1 MEPETVPEYF
11 KLMGVKLYR
20 LTPIFITGGNRMD
33 RKGLE
38 INMSREEVGMDDIS
52 KRLVHNKVCNVTV
65 KRNKNKLENA
75 LAVIQEL
82 VKSGRLHAEGEVET
96 IRTPE
101 RLKEYMDHCKQS
113 GEYVLDVETTGL
125 DIYNDILVGICL
137 YTPGETSAYVP
148 FNHTDLQNVR
158 VADQMSEEQVRDIM
172 LPCLQDQELRCINHN
187 IKFDNKKLA
196 WDWKQIIVNIYWDT
210 LIAGYVLNENEP
222 HGLKPLYN
230 KYILHGKGSS
240 EDYGDLFE
248 GIPFNYVPIDV
259 ATVYGAND
267 GFKTYALY
275 KFQAQYL
282 REDHP
287 REDFRKMYYVFREVE
302 MPLIPLCTDMEMRG
316 VEIREDF
323 AKELSED
330 FNKEM
335 VEVEAKCDAYVEQF
349 KQYILDHNNLMRLT
363 KGTCKINY
371 SSPQQVAALFYDI
384 FKLRSVSRKEPRGT
398 GDKIIQKF
406 LSTAKKKDTKKSR
419 EFAEFLENYQRF
431 KEIKKL
437 LGTYVDKIPQV
448 KEPKINAVYTT
459 YNQYG
464 AKTGRFSSSDTV
476 SKINLQNIPSKE
488 KRIRKIFKARDGYK
502 LVGGDFSQIEPRVL
516 AFLSGDES
524 MINAYK
530 EGKDLYAIMG
540 SQVYQ
545 LPYEDCREFY
555 PDGTVNAEGKHRRTT
570 MKSVLLGIMYERGA
584 TAIGEQFNKSAEW
597 AQQLID
603 NFYKSFPKINQYRL
617 KIENMAETY
626 GYVTTITGRKRRL
639 PDMQL
644 EDKDDYRYQ
653 EAHRQSLN
661 SVIQGSSA
669 DIMKLSMIAIY
680 NDPRYKALDCHMIIT
695 VHDELIMEV
704 PEDHIKEG
712 AELLV
717 GTMKRVGHSLIDLPM
732 SVDAEV
738 NDYWY
743 GENLAEKYGV

>member
-1 MEPETVPEYF
+1 
-11 KLMGVKLYR
+11 
-20 LTPIFITGGNRMD
+20 MD

-172 LPCLQDQELRCINHN
+172 ISYLQDQELRCINHN

-196 WDWKQIIVNIYWDT
+196 WDWKQVIVNIYWDT
-210 LIAGYVLNENEP
+210 QIAGNVLNENEP
-222 HGLKPLYN
+222 HKLKPMYN
-230 KYILHGKGSS
+230 KYILHGKGSG
-240 EDYGDLFE
+240 EDYKDLFD
-248 GIPFNYVPIDV
+248 GIPFNYVPIDI

-330 FNKEM
+330 FNKEL

-603 NFYKSFPKINQYRL
+603 NFYKSFPKINQYRI

>member
-1 MEPETVPEYF
+1 
-11 KLMGVKLYR
+11 
-20 LTPIFITGGNRMD
+20 MD

-75 LAVIQEL
+75 LAVIHEL

-172 LPCLQDQELRCINHN
+172 IPYLQDQELRCINHN

-196 WDWKQIIVNIYWDT
+196 WDWKQVIVNIYWDT
-210 LIAGYVLNENEP
+210 QIAGNVLNENEP
-222 HGLKPLYN
+222 HKLKPMYN
-230 KYILHGKGSS
+230 KYILHGKGSG
-240 EDYGDLFE
+240 EDYKDLFD
-248 GIPFNYVPIDV
+248 GIPFNYVPIDI

-330 FNKEM
+330 FNKEL

-384 FKLRSVSRKEPRGT
+384 FKLKSVSRKEPRGT

>member
-1 MEPETVPEYF
+1 MSRKELELNME
-11 KLMGVKLYR
+11 
-20 LTPIFITGGNRMD
+20 
-33 RKGLE
+33 
-38 INMSREEVGMDDIS
+38 REEVSMDDIS
-52 KRLVHNKVCNVTV
+52 SRLSHNKVCNVTV

-172 LPCLQDQELRCINHN
+172 LPYLQDQELRCINHN

-196 WDWKQIIVNIYWDT
+196 WDWKQVIVNIYWDT
-210 LIAGYVLNENEP
+210 QIAGNVLNENEP
-222 HGLKPLYN
+222 HKLKPMYN
-230 KYILHGKGSS
+230 KYILHGKGSG
-240 EDYGDLFE
+240 EDYKDLFD
-248 GIPFNYVPIDV
+248 GIPFNYVPIDI

-330 FNKEM
+330 FNKEL

-384 FKLRSVSRKEPRGT
+384 FKLKSVSRKEPRGT

-680 NDPRYKALDCHMIIT
+680 NDPRYKELDCHMIIT

>member
-1 MEPETVPEYF
+1 
-11 KLMGVKLYR
+11 
-20 LTPIFITGGNRMD
+20 MD

-158 VADQMSEEQVRDIM
+158 VADQMSEEQVSDIVI
-172 LPCLQDQELRCINHN
+172 PYLQDQELRCINHN

-335 VEVEAKCDAYVEQF
+335 IEVEAKCDAYVEQF

-704 PEDHIKEG
+704 PENHIKEG

>member
-1 MEPETVPEYF
+1 
-11 KLMGVKLYR
+11 
-20 LTPIFITGGNRMD
+20 MD

-172 LPCLQDQELRCINHN
+172 IPYLQDQELRCINHN

-196 WDWKQIIVNIYWDT
+196 WDWKQVIVNIYWDT
-210 LIAGYVLNENEP
+210 QIAGNVLNENEP
-222 HGLKPLYN
+222 HKLKPMYN
-230 KYILHGKGSS
+230 KYILHGKGSG
-240 EDYGDLFE
+240 EDYKDLFD
-248 GIPFNYVPIDV
+248 GIPFNYVPIDI

-330 FNKEM
+330 FNKEL

-384 FKLRSVSRKEPRGT
+384 FKLKSVSRKEPRGT

-743 GENLAEKYGV
+743 GENLAEKYGVEVMSKKNRVGIL

>member
-1 MEPETVPEYF
+1 
-11 KLMGVKLYR
+11 
-20 LTPIFITGGNRMD
+20 MD

-158 VADQMSEEQVRDIM
+158 VADQMSEEQVRDIVI
-172 LPCLQDQELRCINHN
+172 PYLQDQELRCINHN

-248 GIPFNYVPIDV
+248 GIPFNYVPIEV

-584 TAIGEQFNKSAEW
+584 TAIGEQFNKSVEW

>member
-1 MEPETVPEYF
+1 MSRKELELNME
-11 KLMGVKLYR
+11 
-20 LTPIFITGGNRMD
+20 
-33 RKGLE
+33 
-38 INMSREEVGMDDIS
+38 REEVSMDDIS
-52 KRLVHNKVCNVTV
+52 SRLSHNKVCNVTV

-158 VADQMSEEQVRDIM
+158 VADQMSEEQVRDIVI
-172 LPCLQDQELRCINHN
+172 PYLQDQELRCINHN

-248 GIPFNYVPIDV
+248 GIPFNYVPIEV

-275 KFQAQYL
+275 KFQDQYL

-743 GENLAEKYGV
+743 GENLADKYGV

>member
-1 MEPETVPEYF
+1 
-11 KLMGVKLYR
+11 
-20 LTPIFITGGNRMD
+20 MD

-82 VKSGRLHAEGEVET
+82 VKFGRLHAEGEVET

-158 VADQMSEEQVRDIM
+158 VADQMSEEQVRDIVI
-172 LPCLQDQELRCINHN
+172 PYLQDQELRCINHN

-248 GIPFNYVPIDV
+248 GIPFNYVPIEV

-323 AKELSED
+323 VKELSED

>member
-1 MEPETVPEYF
+1 
-11 KLMGVKLYR
+11 
-20 LTPIFITGGNRMD
+20 MD

-172 LPCLQDQELRCINHN
+172 IPYLQDQELRCINHN

-267 GFKTYALY
+267 GFKTYVLY

>member
-1 MEPETVPEYF
+1 
-11 KLMGVKLYR
+11 
-20 LTPIFITGGNRMD
+20 MD

-82 VKSGRLHAEGEVET
+82 VKSGRLHAEGEIET

-101 RLKEYMDHCKQS
+101 RLKEYMDHCKRS

-137 YTPGETSAYVP
+137 YTPGEKSAYVP

-158 VADQMSEEQVRDIM
+158 VMDQMSEDQVRDIM
-172 LPCLQDQELRCINHN
+172 IPYLQDQELRCINHN

-196 WDWKQIIVNIYWDT
+196 WDWKQVIVNIYWDT
-210 LIAGYVLNENEP
+210 QIAGNVLNENEP
-222 HGLKPLYN
+222 HKLKPMYN
-230 KYILHGKGSS
+230 KYILHGKGSG
-240 EDYGDLFE
+240 EDYKDLFD
-248 GIPFNYVPIDV
+248 GIPFNYVPIDI

-330 FNKEM
+330 FNKEL

-384 FKLRSVSRKEPRGT
+384 FKLKSVSRKEPRGT

-488 KRIRKIFKARDGYK
+488 KRIRKIFKARDGSK

-524 MINAYK
+524 MINAYR

>member
-1 MEPETVPEYF
+1 
-11 KLMGVKLYR
+11 
-20 LTPIFITGGNRMD
+20 MD

-158 VADQMSEEQVRDIM
+158 VADQMSEEQVRDIVI
-172 LPCLQDQELRCINHN
+172 PYLQDQELRCINHN

-196 WDWKQIIVNIYWDT
+196 WDWKQIIVNIFWDT
-210 LIAGYVLNENEP
+210 LIAGYVLNENEL

-248 GIPFNYVPIDV
+248 GIPFNYVPIEV

>member
-1 MEPETVPEYF
+1 
-11 KLMGVKLYR
+11 
-20 LTPIFITGGNRMD
+20 MD

-82 VKSGRLHAEGEVET
+82 VKSGRLHAEGDVET

-158 VADQMSEEQVRDIM
+158 VADQMSEEQVRDIVI
-172 LPCLQDQELRCINHN
+172 PYLQDQELRCINHN

-248 GIPFNYVPIDV
+248 GIPFNYVPIEV

-330 FNKEM
+330 FNKEL

-384 FKLRSVSRKEPRGT
+384 FKLKSVSRKEPRGT

>member
-1 MEPETVPEYF
+1 
-11 KLMGVKLYR
+11 
-20 LTPIFITGGNRMD
+20 MD

-158 VADQMSEEQVRDIM
+158 VVDQMSEEQVRDIM
-172 LPCLQDQELRCINHN
+172 LPYLQDQELRCINHN
-187 IKFDNKKLA
+187 IKFDNKKLV
-196 WDWKQIIVNIYWDT
+196 WDWKQVIVNIYWDT
-210 LIAGYVLNENEP
+210 QIAGNVLNENEP
-222 HGLKPLYN
+222 HKLKPMYN
-230 KYILHGKGSS
+230 KYILHGKGSG
-240 EDYGDLFE
+240 EDYKDLFD
-248 GIPFNYVPIDV
+248 GIPFNYVPIDI

-330 FNKEM
+330 FNKEL

-384 FKLRSVSRKEPRGT
+384 FKLKSVSRKEPRGT

-680 NDPRYKALDCHMIIT
+680 NDPRYKSLDCHMIIT

>member
-1 MEPETVPEYF
+1 
-11 KLMGVKLYR
+11 
-20 LTPIFITGGNRMD
+20 MD

-82 VKSGRLHAEGEVET
+82 VKSGRLHAEGEIET

-335 VEVEAKCDAYVEQF
+335 VEVEAKCDAYVDQF

>member
-1 MEPETVPEYF
+1 
-11 KLMGVKLYR
+11 
-20 LTPIFITGGNRMD
+20 MD

-52 KRLVHNKVCNVTV
+52 KRLLHNKVCNVTV

-172 LPCLQDQELRCINHN
+172 IPYLQAQELRCINHN

>member
-1 MEPETVPEYF
+1 
-11 KLMGVKLYR
+11 
-20 LTPIFITGGNRMD
+20 MD

-75 LAVIQEL
+75 LAVIHEL

-101 RLKEYMDHCKQS
+101 RLKEYMDRCKQS

-172 LPCLQDQELRCINHN
+172 IPYLQDQELRCINHN

-196 WDWKQIIVNIYWDT
+196 WDWKQVIVNIYWDT
-210 LIAGYVLNENEP
+210 QIAGNVLNENEP
-222 HGLKPLYN
+222 HKLKPMYN
-230 KYILHGKGSS
+230 KYILHGKGSG
-240 EDYGDLFE
+240 EDYKDLFD
-248 GIPFNYVPIDV
+248 GVPFNYVPIDI

-330 FNKEM
+330 FNKEL

-384 FKLRSVSRKEPRGT
+384 FKLKSVSRKEPRGT

-617 KIENMAETY
+617 KIENMAKTY

-644 EDKDDYRYQ
+644 EDKDDYRYR

-680 NDPRYKALDCHMIIT
+680 NDPRYKELDCHMIIT

>member
-158 VADQMSEEQVRDIM
+158 VADQMSEEQVRDIVI
-172 LPCLQDQELRCINHN
+172 PYLQDQELRCINHN

-680 NDPRYKALDCHMIIT
+680 NDPRYKVLDCHMIIT

>member
-1 MEPETVPEYF
+1 
-11 KLMGVKLYR
+11 
-20 LTPIFITGGNRMD
+20 MD

-172 LPCLQDQELRCINHN
+172 LPYLQDQELRCINHN

-196 WDWKQIIVNIYWDT
+196 WDWKQVIVNIYWDT
-210 LIAGYVLNENEP
+210 QIAGNVLNENEP
-222 HGLKPLYN
+222 HKLKPMYN
-230 KYILHGKGSS
+230 KYILHGKGSG
-240 EDYGDLFE
+240 EDYKDLFD
-248 GIPFNYVPIDV
+248 GIPFNYVPIDI

-330 FNKEM
+330 FNKEL

-384 FKLRSVSRKEPRGT
+384 FKLKSVSRKEPRGT

-584 TAIGEQFNKSAEW
+584 TAIGEQFNKSDEW

>member
-1 MEPETVPEYF
+1 
-11 KLMGVKLYR
+11 
-20 LTPIFITGGNRMD
+20 MD

-704 PEDHIKEG
+704 PEEHIKEG

-743 GENLAEKYGV
+743 DENLAEKYGL

>member
-1 MEPETVPEYF
+1 
-11 KLMGVKLYR
+11 
-20 LTPIFITGGNRMD
+20 MD

-158 VADQMSEEQVRDIM
+158 VADQMSEEQVRDIVI
-172 LPCLQDQELRCINHN
+172 PYLQDQELRCINHN

-240 EDYGDLFE
+240 EDYEDLFE
-248 GIPFNYVPIDV
+248 GIPFNYVPIEV

>member
-1 MEPETVPEYF
+1 
-11 KLMGVKLYR
+11 
-20 LTPIFITGGNRMD
+20 MD
-33 RKGLE
+33 RKELDL
-38 INMSREEVGMDDIS
+38 NLSREEVSMDDIS
-52 KRLVHNKVCNVTV
+52 QRLVHNKVCNVTV

-158 VADQMSEEQVRDIM
+158 VADQMSEEQVRDIVI
-172 LPCLQDQELRCINHN
+172 PYLQDQELRCINHN

-248 GIPFNYVPIDV
+248 GIPFNYVPIEV

-704 PEDHIKEG
+704 PENHIKEG

>member
-1 MEPETVPEYF
+1 MSRKELELNME
-11 KLMGVKLYR
+11 
-20 LTPIFITGGNRMD
+20 
-33 RKGLE
+33 
-38 INMSREEVGMDDIS
+38 REEVSMDDIS
-52 KRLVHNKVCNVTV
+52 SRLSHNKVCNVTV

-158 VADQMSEEQVRDIM
+158 VADQMSEEQVRDIII
-172 LPCLQDQELRCINHN
+172 PYLQDQELRCINHN

-210 LIAGYVLNENEP
+210 QIAGNVLNENEP
-222 HGLKPLYN
+222 HKLKPMYN
-230 KYILHGKGSS
+230 KYILHGKGSG
-240 EDYGDLFE
+240 EDYKDLFD
-248 GIPFNYVPIDV
+248 GIPFNYVPIDI

-330 FNKEM
+330 FNKEL

-384 FKLRSVSRKEPRGT
+384 FKLKSVSRKEPRGT

-680 NDPRYKALDCHMIIT
+680 NDPRYKELDCHMIIT

-704 PEDHIKEG
+704 PEEHIKEG

>member
-1 MEPETVPEYF
+1 MSRKELELNME
-11 KLMGVKLYR
+11 
-20 LTPIFITGGNRMD
+20 
-33 RKGLE
+33 
-38 INMSREEVGMDDIS
+38 REEVSMDDIS
-52 KRLVHNKVCNVTV
+52 SRLSHNKVCNVTV

-172 LPCLQDQELRCINHN
+172 LPYLQDQELRCINHN

-196 WDWKQIIVNIYWDT
+196 WDWKQVIVNIYWDT
-210 LIAGYVLNENEP
+210 QIAGNVLNENEP
-222 HGLKPLYN
+222 HKLKPMYN
-230 KYILHGKGSS
+230 KYILHGKGSG
-240 EDYGDLFE
+240 EDYKDLFD
-248 GIPFNYVPIDV
+248 GIPFNYVPIDI

-680 NDPRYKALDCHMIIT
+680 NDPRYKELDCHMIIT

-704 PEDHIKEG
+704 PEEHIKEG

>member
-1 MEPETVPEYF
+1 
-11 KLMGVKLYR
+11 
-20 LTPIFITGGNRMD
+20 
-33 RKGLE
+33 
-38 INMSREEVGMDDIS
+38 
-52 KRLVHNKVCNVTV
+52 
-65 KRNKNKLENA
+65 
-75 LAVIQEL
+75 
-82 VKSGRLHAEGEVET
+82 
-96 IRTPE
+96 
-101 RLKEYMDHCKQS
+101 MDHCKQS

-555 PDGTVNAEGKHRRTT
+555 PDGTVNTEGKHRRTT

>member
-1 MEPETVPEYF
+1 MSRTELELNME
-11 KLMGVKLYR
+11 
-20 LTPIFITGGNRMD
+20 
-33 RKGLE
+33 
-38 INMSREEVGMDDIS
+38 REEVSMDDIS
-52 KRLVHNKVCNVTV
+52 SRLSHNKVCNVTV

-172 LPCLQDQELRCINHN
+172 LPYLQDQELRCINHN

-196 WDWKQIIVNIYWDT
+196 WDWKQVIVNIYWDT
-210 LIAGYVLNENEP
+210 QIAGNVLNENEP
-222 HGLKPLYN
+222 HKLKPMYN
-230 KYILHGKGSS
+230 KYILHGKGSG
-240 EDYGDLFE
+240 EDYKDLFD
-248 GIPFNYVPIDV
+248 GIPFNYVPIDI

-704 PEDHIKEG
+704 PENHIKEG

-743 GENLAEKYGV
+743 GENLAEKYGL

>member
-1 MEPETVPEYF
+1 
-11 KLMGVKLYR
+11 
-20 LTPIFITGGNRMD
+20 MD

-248 GIPFNYVPIDV
+248 GIPFNYVPIEV

-516 AFLSGDES
+516 AYLSGDES

-603 NFYKSFPKINQYRL
+603 NFYKNFPKINQYRL

>member
-1 MEPETVPEYF
+1 MSRKELELNME
-11 KLMGVKLYR
+11 
-20 LTPIFITGGNRMD
+20 
-33 RKGLE
+33 
-38 INMSREEVGMDDIS
+38 REEVSMDDIS
-52 KRLVHNKVCNVTV
+52 SRLSHNKVCNVTV

-137 YTPGETSAYVP
+137 YTLGETSAYVP

-172 LPCLQDQELRCINHN
+172 LPYLQDQELRCINHN

-196 WDWKQIIVNIYWDT
+196 WDWKQVIVNIYWDT
-210 LIAGYVLNENEP
+210 QIAGYVLNENEP

-704 PEDHIKEG
+704 PEEHIKEG

>member
-1 MEPETVPEYF
+1 
-11 KLMGVKLYR
+11 
-20 LTPIFITGGNRMD
+20 MD

-172 LPCLQDQELRCINHN
+172 LSYLQDQELRCINHN

-248 GIPFNYVPIDV
+248 GIPFNYVPIEV

-743 GENLAEKYGV
+743 GDNLAEKYGV

>member
-1 MEPETVPEYF
+1 
-11 KLMGVKLYR
+11 
-20 LTPIFITGGNRMD
+20 MD

-406 LSTAKKKDTKKSR
+406 LSTAKKKGTKKSR

>member
-1 MEPETVPEYF
+1 
-11 KLMGVKLYR
+11 
-20 LTPIFITGGNRMD
+20 MD

-524 MINAYK
+524 MINAYR

>member
-1 MEPETVPEYF
+1 
-11 KLMGVKLYR
+11 
-20 LTPIFITGGNRMD
+20 MD

-172 LPCLQDQELRCINHN
+172 LSYLQDQELRCINHN